1 MCIQKKNIVET
12 HKITPDIKNNM
23 RSMVMLNSIP
33 SVIVKKIKIEI
44 KAKKFK

>member
-12 HKITPDIKNNM
+12 HKSTPDIKNIM
-23 RSMVMLNSIP
+23 RSMVMLNSVLG
-33 SVIVKKIKIEI
+33 VIVKKIKMEI

>member
-12 HKITPDIKNNM
+12 HKSTPDIKNNM
-23 RSMVMLNSIP
+23 RSMVILNSVP
-33 SVIVKKIKIEI
+33 GVIIKKIKIEI